1 MLILSSGLLLVLLYV
16 CLSLILGFML
26 MELKLIVSRLEISLI
41 LVLRPVWSPVEL
53 FLREVPWVV
62 AVFSEPD
69 KHCQMNDYQKSN
81 IVDQLTFDKLFKNQG
96 QCGIPTVH

>member
-62 AVFSEPD
+62 AVLSEPD
-69 KHCQMNDYQKSN
+69 FIC
-81 IVDQLTFDKLFKNQG
+81 I
-96 QCGIPTVH
+96 II